1 MPETTFRIRW
11 PDGREEACY
20 SPSTIVREHLDAGR
34 TYPLAEFLNL
44 ARTALRKA
52 SDRVGARY
60 GHPCSAAAAQ
70 LASIEATA
78 RRFDG
83 HPDATVTCLT
93 ITGGSP

>member
-11 PDGREEACY
+11 PDGLEEACY

-34 TYPLAEFLNL
+34 TYPLAEFLDL

-52 SDRVGARY
+52 SDRVRARY

-70 LASIEATA
+70 LSRIEATA

-83 HPDATVTCLT
+83 HPDATVACLA
-93 ITGGSP
+93 ITGDSP